1 MKNVLVCV
9 FDRKAQCCAA
19 PVLFRNT
26 DEAKRAFSMAISKDP
41 MLSQFPDDYDIVKV
55 ADIDIETA
63 DVVASKST
71 LCCVRDLI
79 VAPRAQ
85 EVSGST
91 PGTFPVQEVAP
102 QVDQAPSEKVVEEGQ
117 KRHITFGGYQK

>member
-63 DVVASKST
+63 DLVPSKIV
-71 LCCVRDLI
+71 LCSVRDLM

-91 PGTFPVQEVAP
+91 PGTFPVQEAAP
-102 QVDQAPSEKVVEEGQ
+102 QVDQATCKEAPQEGQ
-117 KRHITFGGYQK
+117 ERHLFFGGYQK